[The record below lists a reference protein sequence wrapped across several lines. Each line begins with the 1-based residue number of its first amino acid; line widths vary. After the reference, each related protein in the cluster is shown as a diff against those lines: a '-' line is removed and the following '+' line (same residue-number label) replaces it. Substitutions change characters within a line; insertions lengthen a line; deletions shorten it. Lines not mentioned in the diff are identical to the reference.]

1 MAKTTTEKIGSVQAR
16 IEQLMNEK
24 KRLLGQQKEQERK
37 ARTRRLIERGAILE
51 SLIDRADEL
60 TNDEVK
66 AFLTKTV
73 ATGDAKEILRE
84 KTGVGAETG
93 ATKPKI
99 AAPQDDATV
108 SGNAALAGRGAG

>member
-1 MAKTTTEKIGSVQAR
+1 MTKTPTERIGDVQTR

-51 SLIDRADEL
+51 SLIDGAEKL

-66 AFLTKTV
+66 AFLARIVGTKE
-73 ATGDAKEILRE
+73 AQEALRE
-84 KTGVGAETG
+84 MT
-93 ATKPKI
+93 
-99 AAPQDDATV
+99 QRDA
-108 SGNAALAGRGAG
+108 GFGAALPHQRAE

>member
-1 MAKTTTEKIGSVQAR
+1 MTKTTTEKIDGVQAR

-24 KRLLGQQKEQERK
+24 KRLLGRQREQERK
-37 ARTRRLIERGAILE
+37 ARARRLIERGAILE
-51 SLIDRADEL
+51 SLIDGAGEL

-84 KTGVGAETG
+84 MTGGGAETG

-99 AAPQDDATV
+99 AATQDDATV
-108 SGNAALAGRGAG
+108 SGNAAFAGRGAG